1 MEQIRRVN
9 QRRMTRVSNSKGGH
23 IEVECRLHDG
33 TAAGCGAA
41 EEEDALATV
50 FLNLASPIL

>member
-9 QRRMTRVSNSKGGH
+9 QQRMTRVSNSKGGH
-23 IEVECRLHDG
+23 VEVECRRHDG

-41 EEEDALATV
+41 EEEDASARVYSQSRTP
-50 FLNLASPIL
+50 NK

>member
-1 MEQIRRVN
+1 MRRVN
-9 QRRMTRVSNSKGGH
+9 QQRMTRVSNSKGGH